1 MHKLKIKKGKSSPIS
16 NLKEFYKNKEKKKT
30 QVNEIKNFHYYR
42 QTLYFQIQSVN
53 LLEKNPRAKLGNIF
67 QFSNTKEVQFSREE
81 NVTV

>member
-16 NLKEFYKNKEKKKT
+16 NLKEFYKNKEKKT